1 MFFFS
6 GSIFT
11 TLAIKA
17 LVPNAAIAFYM
28 LQTMYP
34 GHAGD
39 PGSTVKC
46 LGTSEGRDIAQS
58 LQRYYHYQREAR
70 DRKPK

>member
-6 GSIFT
+6 ETNFT

-17 LVPNAAIAFYM
+17 LVPIAAIAFYM
-28 LQTMYP
+28 LQAMYL

-39 PGSTVKC
+39 PEPPVKC
-46 LGTSEGRDIAQS
+46 LGTSEGRDIAQDHS
-58 LQRYYHYQREAR
+58 VPEVVVQ
-70 DRKPK
+70 

>member
-1 MFFFS
+1 MFFS

-39 PGSTVKC
+39 PEPTVKC

-58 LQRYYHYQREAR
+58 LQRYYQREAR